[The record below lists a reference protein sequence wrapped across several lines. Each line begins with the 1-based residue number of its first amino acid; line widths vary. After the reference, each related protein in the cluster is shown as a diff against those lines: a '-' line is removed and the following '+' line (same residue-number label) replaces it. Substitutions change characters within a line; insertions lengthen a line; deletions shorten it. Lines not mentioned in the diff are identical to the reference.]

1 MNFFYKMPNEKIFKL
16 KFIFAA
22 ITLHDHNPPE
32 TPPEVEIGRDQ
43 DYYAS
48 TNTLVNNCYGKL
60 HTFPQSVDKKN
71 KKCGNAES
79 F

>member
-1 MNFFYKMPNEKIFKL
+1 MKRAIKHQI
-16 KFIFAA
+16 IIAA

-60 HTFPQSVDKKN
+60 HTFRAGS
-71 KKCGNAES
+71 
-79 F
+79 